1 VRGRLLPP
9 LYTAY
14 RRNGKTANVRQNYT
28 KGEKGRRELRME
40 SHRFDIRDRNT
51 GNLEKRRQKELWV
64 KGKELE
70 IKSVNAKN

>member
-1 VRGRLLPP
+1 
-9 LYTAY
+9 
-14 RRNGKTANVRQNYT
+14 
-28 KGEKGRRELRME
+28 ME